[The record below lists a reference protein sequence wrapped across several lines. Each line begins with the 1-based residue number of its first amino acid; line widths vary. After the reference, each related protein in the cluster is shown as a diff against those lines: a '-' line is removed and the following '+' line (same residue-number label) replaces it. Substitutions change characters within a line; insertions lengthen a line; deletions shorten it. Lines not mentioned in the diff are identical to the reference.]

1 MNYLNSLLE
10 GPAALTLQGLS
21 LTEGNYDG
29 AVGLLKSRYGN
40 PQQIITSHMDQL
52 LKLPTCT
59 GEKASSLRH
68 IYDKINVH
76 VQGLR
81 TLGID
86 TAQYG
91 SLFIPVVMSKLPSE
105 IQLRVARENNEG
117 VWELSQLME
126 TICVEV
132 KAREASESTKVT
144 MGRSL
149 PPASGGLA
157 DTTASS
163 LVVGNHKIQCVYC
176 KQNHFSASCD
186 SVKGAQDRKAVLKE
200 GRYFVCLKTNH
211 RAQNCDSSKKCRRYG
226 KRHH

>member
-1 MNYLNSLLE
+1 M
-10 GPAALTLQGLS
+10 
-21 LTEGNYDG
+21 
-29 AVGLLKSRYGN
+29 
-40 PQQIITSHMDQL
+40 
-52 LKLPTCT
+52 
-59 GEKASSLRH
+59 
-68 IYDKINVH
+68 
-76 VQGLR
+76 
-81 TLGID
+81 GID

-105 IQLRVARENNEG
+105 IRLRVARENNEG

-163 LVVGNHKIQCVYC
+163 LVVGNHNIQCVYC
-176 KQNHFSASCD
+176 KQNHFSASCN

-211 RAQNCDSSKKCRRYG
+211 RAQNCDSSKKCQRCG
-226 KRHH
+226 KRHHQSLCERTLEPIREMNQKKEMPTNATNTMKDKKAILFTDSQGSGKE